1 MAPRIGLQLYSV
13 REALAEDFAGT
24 LRQVAA
30 MGYRDV
36 ETAFWPEG
44 MTAAEAATA
53 LRDAGLNVVSA
64 HLPLP
69 DGDAAEV
76 VFRDAEALG
85 TPRVVWHGWPRDPRY
100 DTLAGVRELA
110 NLFSEAGVAAKAH
123 GFDFAIHNHWWEN
136 EATEG
141 TIPYQFYLR
150 ECDPAVEFELDAYWA
165 KVAGLDPAAVA
176 RDLRGRLPL
185 LHLKDGPLSKEA
197 PMSALGTGRLD
208 IPAVLAAAG
217 DEPGW
222 VIVELDRVDGDML
235 AAVRQ
240 SRDYLIGLGLDG
252 SASA

>member
-13 REALAEDFAGT
+13 REALADDFAGT
-24 LRQVAA
+24 LRQVAE
-30 MGYRDV
+30 MGYTGV

-44 MTAAEAATA
+44 MSAAEAATA
-53 LRDAGLNVVSA
+53 LRAAGLTPFSA

-69 DGDAAEV
+69 AGEDVEA

-100 DTLAGVRELA
+100 DTLDGVRELA
-110 NLFSEAGVAAKAH
+110 ALFSEAALASRAR
-123 GFDFAIHNHWWEN
+123 GFAFAIHNHWWEN

-141 TIPYQFYLR
+141 TIPYQLFLR

-185 LHLKDGPLSKEA
+185 LHLKDGPLAKSV
-197 PMSALGTGRLD
+197 PMAALGTGRLD
-208 IPAVLAAAG
+208 IPSVLAAVG
-217 DEPGW
+217 DEPEW
-222 VIVELDRVDGDML
+222 VVVELDSLDGDML

-240 SRDYLIGLGLDG
+240 SRDYLVGQGLDG
-252 SASA
+252 SPVG